1 MIKTFNM
8 NKEFWLKHSRRAV
21 VIFLAVKLIMGLQ
34 NIIFPK
40 PSIEPVTVS
49 HKLETLYDADSD
61 TFSVLDRTNVSF
73 LMRPRIACKQVKI
86 VLMALTAPK
95 NVEKRERL
103 RRQFGEKE
111 GVYMLFLLGKTSSS
125 ALQEKLQTENMVH
138 GDMVQISVM
147 DHYKALSYKTLTG
160 FIWANRFCG
169 SAKYIVKVDDDVS
182 VDLDNLMFLL
192 EKKYGEDSPHGG
204 TVPDIVECPSVMKN
218 MRPWRQNHT
227 ESIMS
232 KWSISKEDMERR
244 VFPDFCPGWLYV
256 ITPRVG
262 LALAEVGVQNSR
274 ELMTKARLDDI
285 FVTGFLRERLP
296 WARLQQLHDGTMGKA
311 WNGFFSHC
319 PFLGITKNI
328 FYNDVV
334 LDKGS
339 GSVSYI
345 KGQKFYWCAFL
356 EFFIL
361 ENIEFLFP
369 SMAKHTAPLW
379 AVCKRS

>member
-111 GVYMLFLLGKTSSS
+111 GVYILFLLGKTSSS

>member
-1 MIKTFNM
+1 MAKTGFM
-8 NKEFWLKHSRRAV
+8 SVMSKEFWVKHTRRAI
-21 VIFLAVKLIMGLQ
+21 VIFLVVKFFMGMQ
-34 NIIFPK
+34 NVIYPK
-40 PSIEPVTVS
+40 PIIEPVSVS
-49 HKLETLYDADSD
+49 HKLESLYDEASE

-73 LMRPRIACKQVKI
+73 LMRPHQACHNVKM

-103 RRQFGEKE
+103 RRQFGEKN
-111 GVYMLFLLGKTSSS
+111 GVFILFLLGKTTDPTI
-125 ALQEKLQTENMVH
+125 QESLQTENMLH
-138 GDMVQISVM
+138 GDMVQISVR

-160 FIWANRFCG
+160 FIWTNRFCG
-169 SAKYIVKVDDDVS
+169 SARYIVKVDDDVTM
-182 VDLDNLMFLL
+182 DLDKLITLL
-192 EKKYGEDSPHGG
+192 DAKYDENIQ
-204 TVPDIVECPSVMKN
+204 VPDIVECPSVMRN

-227 ESIMS
+227 DSIMS

-244 VFPDFCPGWLYV
+244 VYPDFCPGWLYV
-256 ITPRVG
+256 INKRVG
-262 LALAEVGVQNSR
+262 LALAEVSVKNSH
-274 ELMTKARLDDI
+274 ELMPKARLDDI
-285 FVTGFLRERLP
+285 FVTGFLRERIP
-296 WARLQQLHDGTMGKA
+296 WAKLQQLKDGNMGKA

-339 GSVSYI
+339 NGVSYI

-361 ENIEFLFP
+361 ENLEYLFP
-369 SMAKHTAPLW
+369 SIAQYTPPFW
-379 AVCKRS
+379 AICKRS

>member
-1 MIKTFNM
+1 
-8 NKEFWLKHSRRAV
+8 
-21 VIFLAVKLIMGLQ
+21 VIFLTVKLIMGLQ
-34 NIIFPK
+34 NIIYPK
-40 PSIEPVTVS
+40 PTLEPVIVTN
-49 HKLETLYDADSD
+49 KLETIYDPDLD

-73 LMRPRIACKQVKI
+73 LMRPHNVCNNAKI

-103 RRQFGEKE
+103 RRQFGEKQ
-111 GVYMLFLLGKTSSS
+111 GVYILFLLGKTSNSTV
-125 ALQEKLQTENMVH
+125 QEDLRSENMLH
-138 GDMVQISVM
+138 GDMVQISVL

-160 FIWANRFCG
+160 FIWTNRFCG
-169 SAKYIVKVDDDVS
+169 SAKYIVKVDDDVT

-192 EKKYGEDSPHGG
+192 DQKYGELSPHGG
-204 TVPDIVECPSVMKN
+204 NVPDIVECPSVMRN

-227 ESIMS
+227 QSIMS

-244 VFPDFCPGWLYV
+244 VYPDFCPGWLYV
-256 ITPRVG
+256 VTPRVG
-262 LALAEVGVQNSR
+262 LALAEVGVQHAD

-296 WARLQQLHDGTMGKA
+296 WTKLQQLHDGNMGKA

-339 GSVSYI
+339 NGVSYI
-345 KGQKFYWCAFL
+345 KGQQFYWCAFL

-369 SMAKHTAPLW
+369 SLSKHTAPFW
-379 AVCKRS
+379 DICKRA

>member
-73 LMRPRIACKQVKI
+73 LMRPRIACKQVTI

-111 GVYMLFLLGKTSSS
+111 GVYILFLLGKTSSS

-262 LALAEVGVQNSR
+262 LALAEVGVQNSH

>member
-1 MIKTFNM
+1 
-8 NKEFWLKHSRRAV
+8 
-21 VIFLAVKLIMGLQ
+21 VIFLTVKLIMGLQ
-34 NIIFPK
+34 NIIYPK
-40 PSIEPVTVS
+40 PTLEPVIVTN
-49 HKLETLYDADSD
+49 KLETIYDPDLD

-73 LMRPRIACKQVKI
+73 LMRPHNVCNNAKI

-103 RRQFGEKE
+103 RRQFGEKQ
-111 GVYMLFLLGKTSSS
+111 GVYILFLLGKTSNSTVQED
-125 ALQEKLQTENMVH
+125 LQSENMLH
-138 GDMVQISVM
+138 GDMVQISVL

-160 FIWANRFCG
+160 FIWTNRFCG
-169 SAKYIVKVDDDVS
+169 SAKYIVKVDDDVT

-192 EKKYGEDSPHGG
+192 DQKYGELSPHGG
-204 TVPDIVECPSVMKN
+204 NVPDIVECPSVMRN

-227 ESIMS
+227 QSIMS

-244 VFPDFCPGWLYV
+244 VYPDFCPGWLYV
-256 ITPRVG
+256 VTPRVG
-262 LALAEVGVQNSR
+262 LALAEVGVQHAD

-296 WARLQQLHDGTMGKA
+296 WTKLQQLHDGNMGKA

-339 GSVSYI
+339 NGVSYI
-345 KGQKFYWCAFL
+345 KGQQFYWCAFL

-369 SMAKHTAPLW
+369 SLSKRTAPFW
-379 AVCKRS
+379 DICKRA

>member
-1 MIKTFNM
+1 MIKTLNM
-8 NKEFWLKHSRRAV
+8 DKQFWLKHSRRAV
-21 VIFLAVKLIMGLQ
+21 VIFLTVKLIMGLQ

-40 PSIEPVTVS
+40 PMIEPVTVS
-49 HKLETLYDADSD
+49 HKLETLYDADTD

-73 LMRPRIACKQVKI
+73 LMRPHTACRNVKI

-111 GVYMLFLLGKTSSS
+111 GVYILFLLGKTSSS
-125 ALQEKLQTENMVH
+125 SVQEDLQTENMLH

-147 DHYKALSYKTLTG
+147 DHYRALSYKTLTG

-169 SAKYIVKVDDDVS
+169 SAKFIVKVDDDVTL
-182 VDLDNLMFLL
+182 DLDNLLFLL
-192 EKKYGEDSPHGG
+192 EKKYGENSPHGG
-204 TVPDIVECPSVMKN
+204 TVPDIVECPSVMRN

-244 VFPDFCPGWLYV
+244 VYPDFCPGWLYV
-256 ITPRVG
+256 MTPRVG
-262 LALAEVGVQNSR
+262 LALAEVGVKHAQ
-274 ELMTKARLDDI
+274 ELMSKARLDDI

-296 WARLQQLHDGTMGKA
+296 WATLQQLHDGPMGQA

-319 PFLGITKNI
+319 PFMGITKNI
-328 FYNDVV
+328 FFNDVV

-339 GSVSYI
+339 NGVSYI

-361 ENIEFLFP
+361 ENLEFLFP
-369 SMAKHTAPLW
+369 SLATHTAPLW
-379 AVCKRS
+379 AVCRRS

>member
-1 MIKTFNM
+1 MIKTLNM
-8 NKEFWLKHSRRAV
+8 DKQFWLKHSRRAV
-21 VIFLAVKLIMGLQ
+21 VIFLTVKLIMGLQ

-40 PSIEPVTVS
+40 PMIEPVTVS
-49 HKLETLYDADSD
+49 HKLETLYDADTD

-73 LMRPRIACKQVKI
+73 LMRPHTACRNVKI

-111 GVYMLFLLGKTSSS
+111 GVYILFLLGKTSSS
-125 ALQEKLQTENMVH
+125 SVQEDLQAENMLH

-147 DHYKALSYKTLTG
+147 DHYRALSYKTLTG

-169 SAKYIVKVDDDVS
+169 SAKFIVKVDDDVTL
-182 VDLDNLMFLL
+182 DLDNLLFLL
-192 EKKYGEDSPHGG
+192 EKKYGENSPHGG
-204 TVPDIVECPSVMKN
+204 TVPDIVECPSVMRN

-244 VFPDFCPGWLYV
+244 VYPDFCPGWLYV
-256 ITPRVG
+256 MTPRVG
-262 LALAEVGVQNSR
+262 LALAEVGVKHAQ
-274 ELMTKARLDDI
+274 ELMSKARLDDI

-296 WARLQQLHDGTMGKA
+296 WATLQQLHDGPMGQA

-319 PFLGITKNI
+319 PFMGITKNI

-339 GSVSYI
+339 NGVSYI

-361 ENIEFLFP
+361 ENLEFVFP
-369 SMAKHTAPLW
+369 SLATHTAPLW
-379 AVCKRS
+379 AVCRRS

>member
-160 FIWANRFCG
+160 FIWANR
-169 SAKYIVKVDDDVS
+169 
-182 VDLDNLMFLL
+182 
-192 EKKYGEDSPHGG
+192 
-204 TVPDIVECPSVMKN
+204 
-218 MRPWRQNHT
+218 
-227 ESIMS
+227 
-232 KWSISKEDMERR
+232 
-244 VFPDFCPGWLYV
+244 
-256 ITPRVG
+256 
-262 LALAEVGVQNSR
+262 
-274 ELMTKARLDDI
+274 
-285 FVTGFLRERLP
+285 
-296 WARLQQLHDGTMGKA
+296 
-311 WNGFFSHC
+311 
-319 PFLGITKNI
+319 
-328 FYNDVV
+328 
-334 LDKGS
+334 
-339 GSVSYI
+339 
-345 KGQKFYWCAFL
+345 
-356 EFFIL
+356 
-361 ENIEFLFP
+361 
-369 SMAKHTAPLW
+369 
-379 AVCKRS
+379 

>member
-1 MIKTFNM
+1 MTMTVKTQIM

-21 VIFLAVKLIMGLQ
+21 LIFLAVKFVMGMQ
-34 NIIFPK
+34 NVIYPK
-40 PSIEPVTVS
+40 PVIEPVTVS
-49 HKLETLYDADSD
+49 HKLETLYDEAQD
-61 TFSVLDRTNVSF
+61 TFTVLDRTNVSF
-73 LMRPRIACKQVKI
+73 IMRPHVPCSGVKI

-103 RRQFGEKE
+103 RRQVREKE
-111 GVYMLFLLGKTSSS
+111 GVFMLFLLGSTLDSN
-125 ALQEKLQTENMVH
+125 LQESLQGENMLH
-138 GDMVQISVM
+138 GDLVQISVQ
-147 DHYKALSYKTLTG
+147 DHYKALAYKTLTG
-160 FIWANRFCG
+160 FIWVNRFCG
-169 SAKYIVKVDDDVS
+169 STKYIVKVDDDITM
-182 VDLDNLMFLL
+182 DLDNLVRVLDS
-192 EKKYGEDSPHGG
+192 KYGDSDP
-204 TVPDIVECPSVMKN
+204 VPDIVECPSVMRN
-218 MRPWRQNHT
+218 MRPWRQNHS

-244 VFPDFCPGWLYV
+244 VYPDFCPGWLYV

-262 LALAEVGVQNSR
+262 LGLAEVGVKKSD
-274 ELMTKARLDDI
+274 ELMPKARLDDI
-285 FVTGFLRERLP
+285 FVTGFLREKLP
-296 WARLQQLHDGTMGKA
+296 WARLQQLHDGQMGRA

-339 GSVSYI
+339 NGVSYI

-361 ENIEFLFP
+361 ENLEFLFP
-369 SMAKHTAPLW
+369 SLAQYTDPAW
-379 AVCKRS
+379 ALCKRS

>member
-73 LMRPRIACKQVKI
+73 LMRPRIACRQVKI

-111 GVYMLFLLGKTSSS
+111 GVYILFLLGKTSSS

-262 LALAEVGVQNSR
+262 LALAEVGVQNSH